1 MCVSIWLLISNKVVC
16 NINKESGDLNMNVRA
31 GSCFLISIRLL
42 ISIRVAPKKPES
54 SSSPTLSNH
63 GLPPPQSDILGSSC
77 EFFLPKYS
85 MKTKNEIQ
93 NKTNLE

>member
-1 MCVSIWLLISNKVVC
+1 MWLLISNKVVC
-16 NINKESGDLNMNVRA
+16 SIHKESGDLSNMNVRA

-42 ISIRVAPKKPES
+42 ISNRVAPKKPES

-93 NKTNLE
+93 NNTNLE